1 MERKQTVLIAV
12 CGLVVAAF
20 LGFATFKTLQ
30 NRPGPNAVEDAQAE
44 EETPPPRRHGPKV
57 KKKVNL
63 AQTFTS
69 ELGGGDQTWGGD
81 ADGNNGGQGGD
92 QPQEPQKEF
101 HKQTPDEAV
110 ETMWQG
116 LDTYREMS
124 EQDKA
129 QTRMMMGF
137 VTGLINMMGNTAESW
152 MGNMSPDERAEAI
165 TNAANMIDNI
175 TAIEAEVVPD
185 MTEEELDMILPTL
198 DSIKSLGVTMLD
210 MN

>member
-12 CGLVVAAF
+12 CGLIVIAF

-30 NRPGPNAVEDAQAE
+30 NRPGPDAVAEAAQPE
-44 EETPPPRRHGPKV
+44 EEAPPPRRHGPKV

-69 ELGGGDQTWGGD
+69 ELGGNDQNWGGD
-81 ADGNNGGQGGD
+81 NNWQGGD

-152 MGNMSPDERAEAI
+152 MGNMSPEQREEAI

-198 DSIKSLGVTMLD
+198 DSIKSLGVIMLD

>member
-12 CGLVVAAF
+12 CGLIVAAF
-20 LGFATFKTLQ
+20 LGFATIKTLQ
-30 NRPGPNAVEDAQAE
+30 HRPGPDTVAEAAQAE
-44 EETPPPRRHGPKV
+44 EETPPPRRHGPRV

-69 ELGGGDQTWGGD
+69 ELGGNDQNWGSD
-81 ADGNNGGQGGD
+81 NGGQGGD

-124 EQDKA
+124 DQDKA

-137 VTGLINMMGNTAESW
+137 VTGLINMMGNTAETW
-152 MGNMSPDERAEAI
+152 MGNMSPNERAEAI

-198 DSIKSLGVTMLD
+198 DSIKSLGVIMLD

>member
-12 CGLVVAAF
+12 CGLVVIAF

-30 NRPGPNAVEDAQAE
+30 NRPGPDAVAEAAQAE
-44 EETPPPRRHGPKV
+44 EEAPPPRRHGPKV

-69 ELGGGDQTWGGD
+69 ELGGSDQTWGGD
-81 ADGNNGGQGGD
+81 ADGQGGD

-165 TNAANMIDNI
+165 TNAANMIDNV

-198 DSIKSLGVTMLD
+198 DSIKSLGVIMLD

>member
-1 MERKQTVLIAV
+1 MERKQTVWIAV

-30 NRPGPNAVEDAQAE
+30 NRPGPDAVAEAGTE

-63 AQTFTS
+63 AQTFSS
-69 ELGGGDQTWGGD
+69 ELGGSDQNWGGE
-81 ADGNNGGQGGD
+81 AGGQGGD

-101 HKQTPDEAV
+101 HKQTPEEAV

-124 EQDKA
+124 DEDKA
-129 QTRMMMGF
+129 RTRMMMTF
-137 VTGLINMMGNTAESW
+137 VTGLINMMGNTADSW
-152 MGNMSPDERAEAI
+152 LGNMSPEERDEAI
-165 TNAANMIDNI
+165 TNAENMLNNI
-175 TAIEAEVVPD
+175 EAIELEVGPD
-185 MTEEELDMILPTL
+185 MTDEERAMMEPTFE
-198 DSIKSLGVTMLD
+198 SIRNLGNIMLD
-210 MN
+210 RV

>member
-12 CGLVVAAF
+12 CGLIVIAF

-30 NRPGPNAVEDAQAE
+30 NRPGPDAVAEAAQPE
-44 EETPPPRRHGPKV
+44 EEAPPPRRHGPKV

-69 ELGGGDQTWGGD
+69 ELSGSDQNWGGD
-81 ADGNNGGQGGD
+81 NSWRGGD

-124 EQDKA
+124 DQDKA

>member
-1 MERKQTVLIAV
+1 MERKQTALIAV
-12 CGLVVAAF
+12 CGLIVIVF

-30 NRPGPNAVEDAQAE
+30 NRPGPDAVAGAQEE

-63 AQTFTS
+63 AQTFSS
-69 ELGGGDQTWGGD
+69 ELGGTDQNWGGD
-81 ADGNNGGQGGD
+81 AGWQGGD

-198 DSIKSLGVTMLD
+198 DSIKSLGVIMLD

>member
-12 CGLVVAAF
+12 CGLIVIAF

-30 NRPGPNAVEDAQAE
+30 TRPGPEAVAGAQEE

-63 AQTFTS
+63 AQTFSS
-69 ELGGGDQTWGGD
+69 ELGGGDQNWGGD
-81 ADGNNGGQGGD
+81 AGWQGGD

-101 HKQTPDEAV
+101 HKQTPEEAV

-124 EQDKA
+124 DEDKA
-129 QTRMMMGF
+129 RTQMMMTF
-137 VTGLINMMGNTAESW
+137 VTGLINMMGNTADSW
-152 MGNMSPDERAEAI
+152 MQNMTPEQRDEAI
-165 TNAANMIDNI
+165 TNAENMLNNI
-175 TAIEAEVVPD
+175 EAIELEVGPD
-185 MTEEELDMILPTL
+185 MTDEERAMMEPTFE
-198 DSIKSLGVTMLD
+198 SIRNLGAIMMDRV
-210 MN
+210 

>member
-12 CGLVVAAF
+12 CGLIVIAF

-30 NRPGPNAVEDAQAE
+30 NRPGPEAVAGAQEE

-69 ELGGGDQTWGGD
+69 DLSGGGQDWGGD
-81 ADGNNGGQGGD
+81 NNWQGGD
-92 QPQEPQKEF
+92 QPQEPQKKF

-152 MGNMSPDERAEAI
+152 MGNMSPEQREEAI

-198 DSIKSLGVTMLD
+198 DSIKSLGVIMLD

>member
-1 MERKQTVLIAV
+1 MQETRGRSLSWEDPLEEST
-12 CGLVVAAF
+12 
-20 LGFATFKTLQ
+20 ATHSSIL
-30 NRPGPNAVEDAQAE
+30 
-44 EETPPPRRHGPKV
+44 V

-69 ELGGGDQTWGGD
+69 DLSGGGQDWGGD
-81 ADGNNGGQGGD
+81 NNWQGGD

-129 QTRMMMGF
+129 QT
-137 VTGLINMMGNTAESW
+137 
-152 MGNMSPDERAEAI
+152 
-165 TNAANMIDNI
+165 
-175 TAIEAEVVPD
+175 
-185 MTEEELDMILPTL
+185 
-198 DSIKSLGVTMLD
+198 
-210 MN
+210 

>member
-1 MERKQTVLIAV
+1 MERKQIVLIAV
-12 CGLVVAAF
+12 CGLIVIAF

-30 NRPGPNAVEDAQAE
+30 NRPGPDAVAGAQEE

-69 ELGGGDQTWGGD
+69 DLSGGGQDWGGD
-81 ADGNNGGQGGD
+81 AGGQGGD

-124 EQDKA
+124 DQDKA

-152 MGNMSPDERAEAI
+152 MGNMSPEQREEAI

-198 DSIKSLGVTMLD
+198 DSIKNLGVIMLD

>member
-1 MERKQTVLIAV
+1 
-12 CGLVVAAF
+12 
-20 LGFATFKTLQ
+20 
-30 NRPGPNAVEDAQAE
+30 
-44 EETPPPRRHGPKV
+44 
-57 KKKVNL
+57 
-63 AQTFTS
+63 
-69 ELGGGDQTWGGD
+69 
-81 ADGNNGGQGGD
+81 
-92 QPQEPQKEF
+92 
-101 HKQTPDEAV
+101 
-110 ETMWQG
+110 MWQG

-152 MGNMSPDERAEAI
+152 MGNMSPEQREEAI

-198 DSIKSLGVTMLD
+198 DSIKSLGVIMLD

>member
-12 CGLVVAAF
+12 CGLIVIGF

-30 NRPGPNAVEDAQAE
+30 HRSGPDAVAEAAQPE
-44 EETPPPRRHGPKV
+44 EEAPPPRRHGPKV

-69 ELGGGDQTWGGD
+69 ELNNGGDQNWGGD
-81 ADGNNGGQGGD
+81 NSWQGGD

-124 EQDKA
+124 DQDKA

-152 MGNMSPDERAEAI
+152 MGNMSPEQREEAI

-185 MTEEELDMILPTL
+185 MTEEELDMIQPTL
-198 DSIKSLGVTMLD
+198 DSIKSLGVIMLD

>member
-12 CGLVVAAF
+12 CGLIVIAF

-30 NRPGPNAVEDAQAE
+30 NRPGPDAVAGAQEE

-63 AQTFTS
+63 AQTFSS
-69 ELGGGDQTWGGD
+69 ELGGSGQDWGGD
-81 ADGNNGGQGGD
+81 AGWQDGD

-101 HKQTPDEAV
+101 HKQTPEEAV

-124 EQDKA
+124 DEDKA
-129 QTRMMMGF
+129 RTRMMMGI
-137 VTGLINMMGNTAESW
+137 VTGLINMMGNTADSW
-152 MGNMSPDERAEAI
+152 LGNMTPEQRDEAI
-165 TNAANMIDNI
+165 TNAESMLNNI
-175 TAIEAEVVPD
+175 EAIELEVGPD
-185 MTEEELDMILPTL
+185 MTDEEREMIEPTFE
-198 DSIKSLGVTMLD
+198 SIRNLGNIMLD
-210 MN
+210 RV

>member
-12 CGLVVAAF
+12 CGLIVIAF
-20 LGFATFKTLQ
+20 LGFTTFKTLQ
-30 NRPGPNAVEDAQAE
+30 HRPGPDAVAEAAQPE
-44 EETPPPRRHGPKV
+44 EEAPPPRRHGPKV

-69 ELGGGDQTWGGD
+69 ELNNGGDQNWGGD
-81 ADGNNGGQGGD
+81 NSWQGGD

-124 EQDKA
+124 DQDKA

-152 MGNMSPDERAEAI
+152 MGNMSPEQREEAI

-185 MTEEELDMILPTL
+185 MTEEELDMIQPTL
-198 DSIKSLGVTMLD
+198 DSIKSLGVIMLD